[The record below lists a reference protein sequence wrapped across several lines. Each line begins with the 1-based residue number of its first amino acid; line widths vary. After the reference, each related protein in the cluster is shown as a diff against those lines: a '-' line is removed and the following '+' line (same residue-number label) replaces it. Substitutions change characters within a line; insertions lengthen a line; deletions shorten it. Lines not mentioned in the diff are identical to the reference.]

1 MKNKALTGILIV
13 VVGFI
18 WYKAFFRVKDGFFGE
33 ETEIVT
39 PMQNQMQSFTSLSR
53 DTFSINLDY
62 RDPFGETKKTY
73 STEPPQRNS
82 QGASRPI
89 ARPARQGISW
99 PDIVYFGQVR
109 RTTSKDPLAILSI
122 DGYKHT
128 MRKGEK
134 LYDGIQLNAIGRDSM
149 VIIYQKEQRIFWRN
163 NN

>member
-33 ETEIVT
+33 ETEVVAPTRHQPI
-39 PMQNQMQSFTSLSR
+39 SFASLSR

-62 RDPFGETKKTY
+62 RDPFGETKKSY
-73 STEPPQRNS
+73 SPSPPQNTTRPV
-82 QGASRPI
+82 SRTAP
-89 ARPARQGISW
+89 RPVKQATPW
-99 PDIVYFGQVR
+99 PDIVYYGQVR

-134 LYDGIQLNAIGRDSM
+134 LYDGITLKAIGRDSM
-149 VIIYQKEQRIFWRN
+149 VIVYKREKRTFWR
-163 NN
+163 